1 MNNKR
6 TKIVATIS
14 DKRAEPLFLAKLYE
28 AGMDVVRINT
38 AHQDIEGTM
47 RVLENVRKVSDKI
60 AFLLDTKGPEVR
72 TTVCEQSMNFKKGE
86 FVKVTGEPDTR
97 TSQSVIAVSYPDFA
111 GDVDVGARIMI
122 DDGVLEL
129 EVLARD
135 GRTLE
140 CVVLNDGV
148 LGSMKSVNVPN
159 VKLGLP
165 SISEK
170 DRRYIDFAIDNDI
183 DFIAHSFV
191 RTAKDVKDVQKILD
205 KRKSKIKIIAKI
217 ENQEGVDNINE
228 IMEHAY
234 GIMVARGDLAI
245 EIPYE
250 KIPGIQRKII
260 DKCIKRRKPVIVAT
274 QMLHSMIDN
283 PRPTRAEVSD
293 IANAIYYQTDAIM
306 LSGETAYGKY
316 PVEAVETMTRVA
328 IEVEKNKTKFLDL
341 PAGSLTGEVSAYLA
355 KVAVKTASRI
365 NAKCIIAD
373 TVRGRTIRNMSS
385 FRGINYILAQCYSPR
400 TMREMALSYGVYP
413 GLQEKHKS
421 TDMFLKVAL
430 ENLTESHKLKD
441 NDMVVVLAGNF
452 NRGTGSSYIEVGS
465 VEYLKERLS

>member
-1 MNNKR
+1 MNSKR

-14 DKRAEPLFLAKLYE
+14 DKRAEPVFLEKLYK
-28 AGMDVVRINT
+28 AGMNVVRINT

-60 AFLLDTKGPEVR
+60 AFLIDTKGPEVR
-72 TTVCEQSMNFKKGE
+72 TTVCEQPVYFKKGE
-86 FVKVTGEPDTR
+86 FVKLTGEPDTR

-111 GDVDVGARIMI
+111 YDVDAGARIMI
-122 DDGVLEL
+122 DDGILEL
-129 EVLARD
+129 EVLSRD

-140 CVVLNDGV
+140 CVVLNDGL
-148 LGSMKSVNVPN
+148 LGSKKSVNVPN

-170 DRRYIDFAIDNDI
+170 DRSYIEFAIENDI

-191 RTAKDVKDVQKILD
+191 RSSKDVKDVQKILD
-205 KRKSKIKIIAKI
+205 SKKSKIKIIAKI

-328 IEVEKNKTKFLDL
+328 REVEKNKTKFLDL
-341 PAGSLTGEVSAYLA
+341 PAGTLTGEVSAYLA

-365 NAKCIIAD
+365 SAKCIISD

-385 FRGINYILAQCYSPR
+385 FRGINYILAQCYSAR
-400 TMREMALSYGVYP
+400 TMRELALSYGVYP

-421 TDMFLKVAL
+421 TDLFLKVAL
-430 ENLTESHKLKD
+430 ENLLESHRLKD
-441 NDMVVVLAGNF
+441 DDMVVVLAGNF

-465 VEYLKERLS
+465 VEYLKERFS